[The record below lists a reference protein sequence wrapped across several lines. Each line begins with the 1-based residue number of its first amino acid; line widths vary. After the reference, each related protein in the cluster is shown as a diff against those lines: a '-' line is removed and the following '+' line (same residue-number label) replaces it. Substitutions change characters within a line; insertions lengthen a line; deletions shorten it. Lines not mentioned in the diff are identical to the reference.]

1 MSTSSSWKPVPALLQ
16 TNSDVSLFFLAAN
29 SLTYGAPVSDPLFSA
44 NIPRAFSVPKYNV
57 TNATLWEPDDY
68 VNVLGCIDQHQYCNL
83 KNSKCTTLMG
93 SGTALESILALNMSD
108 KQLAIAVRI
117 APQQS
122 ILSMHFSVNGR
133 GSAALRASESVY
145 ELSQVG
151 LSNDQ
156 WMKEVSSWFAISVAK
171 IQEIP
176 IRWATGPSY
185 VPAGAKLQHA
195 SLPEDIQLCNS
206 QIILS
211 PGGTT
216 SFSVL
221 GIGIILIVGILL
233 MLLSLFLDSLT
244 GYFRS
249 KLHKDDYKRVQWGLD
264 GIFQLHRLAYEAAGQ
279 GTWTGGANSIPI
291 TKQGDLIR
299 VPDFHIDSRHPTL
312 CMREKREDPA
322 QLPDQITT
330 TALSS
335 DQSPGGYEDQKGPF
349 FGYAPVSTSDAST

>member
-1 MSTSSSWKPVPALLQ
+1 MFTGGPWRPVPALLQ

-29 SLTYGAPVSDPLFSA
+29 SLTYGAPVSDPFFSA
-44 NIPRAFSVPKYNV
+44 NIPRSFSNPETNV
-57 TNATLWEPDDY
+57 NTTLYEPDDW
-68 VNVLGCIDQHQYCNL
+68 VNVLGCIDQYQYCNV
-83 KNSKCTTLMG
+83 NNNKCTALMG
-93 SGTALESILALNMSD
+93 SESAVESILALNVSN
-108 KQLAIAVRI
+108 KQLEIAARF
-117 APQQS
+117 APRQ
-122 ILSMHFSVNGR
+122 LMLGMHYSVNGR

-145 ELSQVG
+145 ELSQIG

-156 WMKEVSSWFAISVAK
+156 WMNEVLSWFAISVAK

-185 VPAGAKLQHA
+185 VPPGAKLKRA
-195 SLPEDIQLCNS
+195 SLPEEIQLCKS

-221 GIGIILIVGILL
+221 GIGIILIVGTLL
-233 MLLSLFLDSLT
+233 MLLSLFLDSLII
-244 GYFRS
+244 YFRS
-249 KLHKDDYKRVQWGLD
+249 KFHKNDYKRVQWALD

-299 VPDFHIDSRHPTL
+299 VPEFHTDSRHPTL
-312 CMREKREDPA
+312 HMRERREDPA
-322 QLPDQITT
+322 QHSDQIT

-335 DQSPGGYEDQKGPF
+335 DQSPGDYMDRKMPF
-349 FGYAPVSTSDAST
+349 FSSAPVSASETET